1 MLKAKILGWLG
12 RRGIRIVTRNDPGF
26 DAVPRNL
33 EAEFL
38 QVHAA
43 CAPFTCTSVEN
54 QYALWRAARYVVR
67 ANVPGDF
74 VECGVYK
81 GGSVIVAAMAFKE
94 LGDASR
100 KFYLYD
106 TFEGMPAPTA
116 RDVDFAGRTPEE
128 HLKTW
133 GAARMGEMANSAL
146 DEVRRNVLSSGLP
159 AERFVFVRGKVE
171 ETLPGQM
178 PAGAISILRLDTD
191 WYESTRHELEHLF
204 PRLSRGGV
212 LIVDDYGFWRG
223 AREACDEYFR
233 EHGVEMLL
241 NRVDRLGAVIGVK
254 G

>member
-1 MLKAKILGWLG
+1 
-12 RRGIRIVTRNDPGF
+12 
-26 DAVPRNL
+26 
-33 EAEFL
+33 
-38 QVHAA
+38 
-43 CAPFTCTSVEN
+43 
-54 QYALWRAARYVVR
+54 AARYVVR

-74 VECGVYK
+74 VECGVYR

-94 LGDASR
+94 LGDISR

-106 TFEGMPAPTA
+106 TFEGMTAPTA
-116 RDVDFAGRTPEE
+116 RDVDFAGRTPEQ

-133 GAARMGEMANSAL
+133 GASRVAEMANSAL
-146 DEVRRNVLSSGLP
+146 DEVRRNVLGTGL
-159 AERFVFVRGKVE
+159 AADRFVFVKGKVG

-191 WYESTRHELEHLF
+191 WYESTKHELEHLF

-233 EHGVEMLL
+233 AHGVEILL

-254 G
+254 A